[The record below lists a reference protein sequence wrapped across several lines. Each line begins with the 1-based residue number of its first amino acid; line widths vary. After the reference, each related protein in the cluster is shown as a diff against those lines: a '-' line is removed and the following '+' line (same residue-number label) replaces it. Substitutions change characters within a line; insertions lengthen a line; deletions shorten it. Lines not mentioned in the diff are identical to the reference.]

1 MSCGFRGPVMNRTK
15 LYWSRQLSAVSGHD
29 QRRQSESR
37 VDCGLFISDT
47 GRAHNSHKKI
57 GTKKQKKKKKQYT
70 RWRAIK
76 VCTETFCICFSLT
89 VREVRRENDI
99 SKRCMYRKK
108 QVCWCSNKD
117 TRCDFYSWHYCKSNS
132 TLPTFRVATHIAQYT
147 LYMLIGRSVGFAF
160 TAPCNCSA
168 RNPAFKKLILLMSLL
183 KMCAFINVFIAEVRV
198 AHPAQAFIL
207 RDIVNILLCLCMS
220 IGETSVLLNMTK
232 LTLIRQLSDRMN
244 FVIKADY
251 GRAGCIRLWRRTR

>member
-1 MSCGFRGPVMNRTK
+1 
-15 LYWSRQLSAVSGHD
+15 
-29 QRRQSESR
+29 
-37 VDCGLFISDT
+37 
-47 GRAHNSHKKI
+47 
-57 GTKKQKKKKKQYT
+57 
-70 RWRAIK
+70 
-76 VCTETFCICFSLT
+76 
-89 VREVRRENDI
+89 
-99 SKRCMYRKK
+99 
-108 QVCWCSNKD
+108 
-117 TRCDFYSWHYCKSNS
+117 
-132 TLPTFRVATHIAQYT
+132 
-147 LYMLIGRSVGFAF
+147 MLIGRSVGFAF

-220 IGETSVLLNMTK
+220 IGETSVLLNMIK

-251 GRAGCIRLWRRTR
+251 GRAGCIRL